1 LAASSQDASRAR
13 VRRGLRRG
21 CALLLCLACA
31 ALAMAQD
38 VAPAAEATATAAG
51 GDRAAQEAAARAR
64 LAAVRDELRAARA
77 AREAAEAERGLA
89 QAALREQDEAVAAA
103 ATALA
108 EADAALADG
117 QAAIA
122 ALVAEAAAIEARLA
136 EQRAAI
142 AALLRSAY
150 ALGRHQGLRLLL
162 GGDSGEDTSRLL
174 GYHRHIEAARSARAR
189 ALLGELDALA
199 SARTA
204 LAAAQAD
211 EVRRRDEQAARHAE
225 LVAARSQR
233 AAEVAAIETRLADAG
248 ARIAAIAKDEAE
260 VLALIRRLT
269 DAIADIP
276 RQLAGGEP
284 FSSLRGRLPWPVDG
298 RVIEAFGSAQP
309 GGRAGSGVLIEA
321 AEGTPVRAVS
331 HGRVAY
337 ADWLRG
343 YGMLV
348 ILDHGDG
355 WMTLYGHNES
365 LSTEVGM
372 WVDARDTIATAG
384 RSGGGGGSYFEL
396 RAGGRAQ
403 DPVRWLTRR

>member
-1 LAASSQDASRAR
+1 
-13 VRRGLRRG
+13 VRIG
-21 CALLLCLACA
+21 CVLLLSLVCTAPA
-31 ALAMAQD
+31 TAQEA
-38 VAPAAEATATAAG
+38 APAAPASTTAGASPSAN
-51 GDRAAQEAAARAR
+51 RAAQEAAARAR

-77 AREAAEAERGLA
+77 AREAAEAERGTA
-89 QAALREQDEAVAAA
+89 QAALRAQDEAVAAA
-103 ATALA
+103 ASALA
-108 EADAALADG
+108 QADAALADG
-117 QAAIA
+117 QARIA
-122 ALVAEAAAIEARLA
+122 VLATEAAAIEVRLD

-142 AALLRSAY
+142 ADLLRSAY

-174 GYHRHIEAARSARAR
+174 GYHRHLEAARSARAR
-189 ALLGELDALA
+189 ALIAELDALA
-199 SARTA
+199 ATRAA

-211 EVRRRDEQAARHAE
+211 DVRRRDEQAARHAE
-225 LVAARSQR
+225 LLTARGER
-233 AAEVAAIETRLADAG
+233 AAEVAAIEARLADAG
-248 ARIAAIAKDEAE
+248 TRIAAIAKDEAE

-284 FSSLRGRLPWPVDG
+284 FSSLRGRLPWPVEG
-298 RVIEAFGSAQP
+298 RVLEAFGSAQA

-348 ILDHGDG
+348 ILDHGEG

-372 WVDARDTIATAG
+372 WVDAGDAIATAG

-403 DPVRWLTRR
+403 DPARWLRRR

>member
-1 LAASSQDASRAR
+1 MLLLGLASAQPALSQD
-13 VRRGLRRG
+13 
-21 CALLLCLACA
+21 
-31 ALAMAQD
+31 
-38 VAPAAEATATAAG
+38 PAAAQAAAAG
-51 GDRAAQEAAARAR
+51 VPSHERLAQETAARAR

-77 AREAAEAERGLA
+77 AREAAEAERGIA
-89 QAALREQDEAVAAA
+89 QADLRAQDEVVAAA
-103 ATALA
+103 ASALA
-108 EADAALADG
+108 KADAALADG
-117 QAAIA
+117 QARIA
-122 ALVAEAAAIEARLA
+122 LLNADIAAIEAQLN

-150 ALGRHQGLRLLL
+150 VHGRHQRLGLLL
-162 GGDSGEDTSRLL
+162 GGETGKDISRLL
-174 GYHRHIEAARSARAR
+174 GYYRHLEAARSARAR
-189 ALLGELDALA
+189 ALIAELDALA
-199 SARTA
+199 AKRLA
-204 LAAAQAD
+204 LAAAQAED
-211 EVRRRDEQAARHAE
+211 LRRRDDKAARHAE
-225 LVAARSQR
+225 LVAARAER
-233 AAEVAAIETRLADAG
+233 AAKVAAIEARLADAG
-248 ARIAAIAKDEAE
+248 ARIAALAKDEAE

-284 FSSLRGRLPWPVDG
+284 FASLRGRLPWPVDG
-298 RVIEAFGSAQP
+298 RVLEAFGSAQP
-309 GGRAGSGVLIEA
+309 GGRAGSGVLIDA

-372 WVDARDTIATAG
+372 WVNAGEPIATAG
-384 RSGGGGGSYFEL
+384 RSGDGGGTYFEV
-396 RAGGRAQ
+396 RVDGRAQ
-403 DPVRWLTRR
+403 DPLRWLRRR

>member
-1 LAASSQDASRAR
+1 MG
-13 VRRGLRRG
+13 RRRSL
-21 CALLLCLACA
+21 CTLLLCLACV
-31 ALAMAQD
+31 LPAMAQD
-38 VAPAAEATATAAG
+38 AERVDAAPASAAG

-103 ATALA
+103 AGALA
-108 EADAALADG
+108 EADAALAGG
-117 QAAIA
+117 QARIA
-122 ALVAEAAAIEARLA
+122 ALAAEAAAIEARLD

-162 GGDSGEDTSRLL
+162 GGKTGEDTSRLL
-174 GYHRHIEAARSARAR
+174 GYHRHLEAARTARAR

-199 SARTA
+199 ATRAA

-211 EVRRRDEQAARHAE
+211 ELRRRDEQAARHDA
-225 LVAARSQR
+225 LVAARALR
-233 AAEVAAIETRLADAG
+233 ADEVAAIEARLADAG

-284 FSSLRGRLPWPVDG
+284 FSSLRGRLPWPVEG
-298 RVIEAFGSAQP
+298 RVLEAFGSAQP

-321 AEGTPVRAVS
+321 AEGAPVRAVS

-365 LSTEVGM
+365 LSAEVGM
-372 WVDARDTIATAG
+372 WVDAGDAIATAG
-384 RSGGGGGSYFEL
+384 RSGGGGGTYFEL

-403 DPVRWLTRR
+403 DPVRWLRRR